1 MYFHSVLTFSILILV
16 ASAVKSCREYERV
29 LVFRFGRLILPP
41 KGPGIFIIIPII
53 DKMLKINL
61 RSEKDLEEAE
71 RLLWEAKTQRSAN
84 QMEIERHLNELAETR
99 RNLSHQGNGG
109 QETDQAGVDPNNAY
123 IAHRDKYGRV
133 FAVFSYRCWVK

>member
-29 LVFRFGRLILPP
+29 LVFRLGRLVLPP
-41 KGPGIFIIIPII
+41 KGPGIFLIIPII

-84 QMEIERHLNELAETR
+84 QMEIERHLNELAEIR
-99 RNLSHQGNGG
+99 RNLSHQGN
-109 QETDQAGVDPNNAY
+109 D
-123 IAHRDKYGRV
+123 
-133 FAVFSYRCWVK
+133 